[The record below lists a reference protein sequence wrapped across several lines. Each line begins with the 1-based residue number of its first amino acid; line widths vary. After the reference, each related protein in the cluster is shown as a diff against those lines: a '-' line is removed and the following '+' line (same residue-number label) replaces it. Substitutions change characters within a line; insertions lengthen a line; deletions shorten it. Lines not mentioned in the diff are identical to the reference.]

1 MTQWLTKK
9 LTFRTVFT
17 LLVSENSGARVC
29 LHASLHLCP
38 EVLCCAEVF
47 VEESHQL
54 FGFLRLLPCLYSLS
68 LHRSS
73 DVLPGC
79 LSLFACD
86 ASQLLL
92 YNGLLLLI
100 PEQAHTHSF
109 IYKPV
114 AKPWFTHCS
123 SQSYHRASV
132 FCPLFLSLPQVW
144 FTLEQHP
151 GKNESSSNLRSLPL
165 WEL

>member
-1 MTQWLTKK
+1 MTDKK
-9 LTFRTVFT
+9 NIMY
-17 LLVSENSGARVC
+17 SIMYSIYIAC
-29 LHASLHLCP
+29 LREQCSQSVISLHVSLNFCP

-54 FGFLRLLPCLYSLS
+54 FGFLRLLPRLNSLS

-114 AKPWFTHCS
+114 A
-123 SQSYHRASV
+123 
-132 FCPLFLSLPQVW
+132 
-144 FTLEQHP
+144 
-151 GKNESSSNLRSLPL
+151 
-165 WEL
+165 